1 MWGSSASL
9 IGGVMVAMLLAGC
22 RGTEGPS
29 QYELS
34 GTVTFQGKP
43 VPAGTITFEP
53 DAVKGNHGPQGFAL
67 IQDGR
72 YDTRAEGR
80 GSVGGPQVVRIS
92 GSDGVAAGEAFPTGK
107 PLFEPYT
114 TSVDLPKESST
125 HDFDVPVSAAR

>member
-1 MWGSSASL
+1 MQWNY
-9 IGGVMVAMLLAGC
+9 AMLTSGVILAMSLAGC
-22 RGTEGPS
+22 SGTDGPS

-53 DAVKGNHGPQGFAL
+53 DAVKGNRGPQGFAT
-67 IQDGR
+67 IKDGR
-72 YDTRAEGR
+72 YDTREDGR
-80 GSVGGPQVVRIS
+80 GSVGGAQVVRIS
-92 GSDGVAAGEAFPTGK
+92 GSDGIDAGETFPTGK

-125 HDFDVPVSAAR
+125 HDFDVPASAAR